1 MKLSRRGKS
10 VRRRRH
16 TKRTGKNLRYKGKK
30 IRASKRYHRGIGDR
44 GHTKKIHRK
53 IYRGRVKK
61 GGVGEEHWEEEVT
74 WTKVDGN
81 PPKKQAKGLLV
92 YKKDSTFSL
101 TSESKH
107 FRVTLET
114 QPDLSKV
121 INLNSIKFEVTMER
135 YKKGDDGE
143 VDKVFKIYFN
153 FSYSPLPQYLIDRN
167 AHMSATSHFRDDTNY
182 YLTQLTEDGQPITQS
197 VRVLEP
203 DYTYITKLRRVM
215 PAVFNPN
222 TNRVSINLPEKFS
235 NIKGYDNIIN
245 KSKSDN
251 YIFYGETIGLLTNWP
266 DDDKSNTA
274 FFNSLATQ
282 MYIILKDTVTKILSN
297 TPQ

>member
-10 VRRRRH
+10 ARQGRH
-16 TKRTGKNLRYKGKK
+16 TKRARKNLRYKGKK
-30 IRASKRYHRGIGDR
+30 VHGSKRYHRGIGDR
-44 GHTKKIHRK
+44 GHTKKTHRK

-61 GGVGEEHWEEEVT
+61 GGVDEEHWKKVT
-74 WTKVDGN
+74 WTNVDGN
-81 PPKKQAKGLLV
+81 PHKKQANGLLV

-107 FRVTLET
+107 FLVTLET
-114 QPDLSKV
+114 EPDLSKV
-121 INLNSIKFEVTMER
+121 INLNSIKFKVTMKR

-167 AHMSATSHFRDDTNY
+167 AHMSASSHFRDDTNY
-182 YLTQLTEDGQPITQS
+182 YLTQLTEDGKPITQS
-197 VRVLEP
+197 VRVLED
-203 DYTYITKLRRVM
+203 DYTYITVLHEDM
-215 PAVFNPN
+215 PAVVNPN

-235 NIKGYDNIIN
+235 NIKGYDDI
-245 KSKSDN
+245 SKESKYDN

-282 MYIILKDTVTKILSN
+282 MYIILRDTVTKILSN
-297 TPQ
+297 TQ